1 MWPVDALAR
10 FLWEQGLDVSTA
22 PWDPPGHL
30 VARDGGYT
38 RTLLP
43 HEVEALARALW
54 ALGVMDAKG
63 RPLRRAMD
71 RGASPWGVKEER
83 HDGDAASRA

>member
-22 PWDPPGHL
+22 PWEPPGHL
-30 VARDGGYT
+30 VARDGSYT

-71 RGASPWGVKEER
+71 RGARVKATKGNTKEGVWR
-83 HDGDAASRA
+83 G